1 MRCFGLN
8 TMSNVLLIESCE
20 KKTIEENFS
29 NTSIVHVRN
38 SLILKKELDYELV
51 THMSQIPNALEKQWD
66 HIVCCYASPY
76 MKYKAYM
83 DIIDNNPNAK
93 LWFLVNDY
101 DLEDNVLLRNVVKK
115 YHKKYN
121 VICNTER
128 SGYRHWILG
137 KKLEEKK
144 LNDWIDEWHVA
155 NLNCLIFNYKNNIE
169 QPLANKSNCIYFG
182 TPRKHRYK
190 DMVAFN
196 GIEDYYIS
204 SSAKNQLKYTNA
216 GIEAQYI
223 DKLDWT
229 TGNETLNE
237 YKYSIYFEDVHT
249 HNVYSGLA
257 NRFYECLMCDVVLFF
272 DAKCEK
278 TVQKAR
284 DHGYKISDFLLVKD
298 AKDLN
303 SKMQLMNKNHE
314 MYLEVLGAQRENI
327 DVALVDRNICLDKI
341 NTILS

>member
-1 MRCFGLN
+1 
-8 TMSNVLLIESCE
+8 MSNVLLIESCE

-38 SLILKKELDYELV
+38 SLILKKELGYELV
-51 THMSQIPNALEKQWD
+51 THMSQIPKALEKQWD

-155 NLNCLIFNYKNNIE
+155 NLNSLIFNYSKPLDQDAIKN
-169 QPLANKSNCIYFG
+169 KKDCIYFG

-190 DMVAFN
+190 DMIAFN
-196 GIEDYYIS
+196 GVDNYYIS
-204 SSAKNQLKYTNA
+204 SSIKNQLKYQNA
-216 GIEAQYI
+216 GIEANYL

-229 TGNETLNE
+229 TGNETLKN

-249 HNVYSGLA
+249 HDVYSGLA
-257 NRFYECLMCDVVLFF
+257 NRFYECLMCDVILFF
-272 DAKCEK
+272 DAKCVK
-278 TVQKAR
+278 TINKAR
-284 DHGYKISDFLLVKD
+284 ERGYKISDFLIVKD
-298 AKDLN
+298 AKELN
-303 SKMQLMNKNHE
+303 ERMQILNDSNNLYVE
-314 MYLEVLGAQRENI
+314 ALNNQRINI
-327 DVALVDRNICLDKI
+327 DIALVDKCACLNKI
-341 NTILS
+341 NSTLS

>member
-1 MRCFGLN
+1 
-8 TMSNVLLIESCE
+8 MSNVLLIESCE

-38 SLILKKELDYELV
+38 SLILKKELGYELV
-51 THMSQIPNALEKQWD
+51 THMSQIPKALEKQWD

-155 NLNCLIFNYKNNIE
+155 NLNSLIFNYSNPLDQDALKN
-169 QPLANKSNCIYFG
+169 KKDCIYFG

-190 DMVAFN
+190 DMAAFN
-196 GIEDYYIS
+196 GIENYYIS
-204 SSAKNQLKYTNA
+204 SSVKNQLKYTNA
-216 GIEAQYI
+216 GIHGDFI
-223 DKLDWT
+223 DKLNWEI
-229 TGNETLNE
+229 GNETLAQ
-237 YKYSIYFEDVHT
+237 YKYSIYFEDAHT
-249 HNVYSGLA
+249 HDVYSGLA

-272 DAKCEK
+272 DAKCQK
-278 TVQKAR
+278 TINKAR
-284 DHGYKISDFLLVKD
+284 EHGYKINDFLIVRD
-298 AKDLN
+298 SNDIN
-303 SKMQLMNKNHE
+303 QRMRQMDCNKE
-314 MYLEVLGAQRENI
+314 LYTEVLNQQRENI
-327 DVALVDRNICLDKI
+327 DVALVDKAICLNEI
-341 NTILS
+341 NSALS

>member
-1 MRCFGLN
+1 M
-8 TMSNVLLIESCE
+8 IESCE
-20 KKTIEENFS
+20 KKTVEEDFS

-38 SLILKKELDYELV
+38 SLILKKELGYELV
-51 THMSQIPNALEKQWD
+51 THMSQIPAALQKQWD

-83 DIIDNNPNAK
+83 DIIDANPNAK

-137 KKLEEKK
+137 KNLEEKK
-144 LNDWIDEWHVA
+144 LNDWIEEWHVA
-155 NLNCLIFNYKNNIE
+155 NLNSLIFST
-169 QPLANKSNCIYFG
+169 NKQQQNLDIKKNCIYFG

-190 DMVAFN
+190 DMAAFN
-196 GIEDYYIS
+196 GIENYHIS

-216 GIEAQYI
+216 GIQATTYL

-229 TGNETLNE
+229 IGNETLTQ

-249 HNVYSGLA
+249 HDIYSGLA
-257 NRFYECLMCDVVLFF
+257 NRFYECLMCDVILFF
-272 DAKCEK
+272 DSKCQK
-278 TVQKAR
+278 TITKAI
-284 DHGYKISDFLLVKD
+284 DHGYKINDFLIVKD
-298 AKDLN
+298 ANEINQRMQEMDSNNELYLKILN
-303 SKMQLMNKNHE
+303 E
-314 MYLEVLGAQRENI
+314 QRENI
-327 DVALVDRNICLDKI
+327 NVALVDKAICLNDI
-341 NTILS
+341 NSALC

>member
-1 MRCFGLN
+1 
-8 TMSNVLLIESCE
+8 MSNVLLIESCE
-20 KKTIEENFS
+20 KKTVEENFS

-38 SLILKKELDYELV
+38 SLILKKELGYELV
-51 THMSQIPNALEKQWD
+51 THMSQIPSALERHWD

-101 DLEDNVLLRNVVKK
+101 DLEDNVLLRNMVKK

-137 KKLEEKK
+137 KNLEEKK

-155 NLNCLIFNYKNNIE
+155 NLNSLIFNSTKQTLDLKI
-169 QPLANKSNCIYFG
+169 KKNCIYFG

-190 DMVAFN
+190 DMIAFN
-196 GIEDYYIS
+196 GIENYYIS
-204 SSAKNQLKYTNA
+204 SSVKNQLKYTTA

-229 TGNETLNE
+229 IGNETLKE

-249 HNVYSGLA
+249 HDVYSGLA
-257 NRFYECLMCDVVLFF
+257 NRFYECLMCDVILFF
-272 DAKCEK
+272 DAKCQK
-278 TVQKAR
+278 TINKAIQ
-284 DHGYKISDFLLVKD
+284 HGYKINDFLIVRNPNDINQRMSEMDCNKD
-298 AKDLN
+298 FYLQILN
-303 SKMQLMNKNHE
+303 E
-314 MYLEVLGAQRENI
+314 QRRNI
-327 DVALVDRNICLDKI
+327 DVALVHKSICLNDI
-341 NTILS
+341 NKALC